1 MSVDGI
7 SVSAPRRRL
16 ASLARLR
23 QSGHHLYAV
32 LTSAAQVFAIRL
44 LGAGLTYV
52 STIIVARALGS
63 YEFGIYAYVSVVVML
78 LGIALSFGFN
88 SSTLRFVPNYL
99 ARRRARRLSGFL
111 KQSYGMALGVGCG
124 GALLAAAIVWAL
136 RGIIEDHFVKPLLL
150 GLLCVPVWTLLNQLE
165 ATARALGWMKTAYVP
180 GYILRPLV
188 LTGVVGAV
196 VLFGGTADA
205 ITATLALCAA
215 CATAAL
221 AQGAVVYSGI
231 REHLAVARPAFHTAY
246 WVATSLGFLVIDAL
260 RITLDNIDVLMI
272 GRLID
277 PHSVA
282 IYFAVIR
289 TGGLV
294 ALVSF
299 SMIALSIP
307 KFAEIHSIGTRDDLQ
322 RLVSSV
328 TRLIFWPS
336 CLVAGALA
344 ALGPFV
350 LSLFGPEFR
359 SGYPTML
366 VVLIGL
372 VLRSSLGP
380 VEYLLNMTGHHRDTI
395 SVYAVAAAA
404 NVALNLWLIPAYGII
419 GAAIATHASMIGA
432 TLCLHLL
439 VRKRLRVS
447 AFVSF

>member
-1 MSVDGI
+1 V
-7 SVSAPRRRL
+7 
-16 ASLARLR
+16 
-23 QSGHHLYAV
+23 
-32 LTSAAQVFAIRL
+32 
-44 LGAGLTYV
+44 
-52 STIIVARALGS
+52 
-63 YEFGIYAYVSVVVML
+63 
-78 LGIALSFGFN
+78 
-88 SSTLRFVPNYL
+88 
-99 ARRRARRLSGFL
+99 
-111 KQSYGMALGVGCG
+111 
-124 GALLAAAIVWAL
+124 VWAS
-136 RGIIEDHFVKPLLL
+136 RGIIEDHFVKPLLV

-165 ATARALGWMKTAYVP
+165 ATARALGWVNTAYVP

-188 LTGVVGAV
+188 LTGIVGAV

-205 ITATLALCAA
+205 ISAILALCAA

-221 AQGAVVYSGI
+221 AQGAIVYSGI
-231 REHLAVARPAFHTAY
+231 RQHLAVARPSFHTGY

-299 SMIALSIP
+299 SMIALSTP
-307 KFAEIHSIGTRDDLQ
+307 KFAEIHSTGTRDDLQ

-328 TRLIFWPS
+328 SRLIFWPS
-336 CLVAGALA
+336 CLVAAALA
-344 ALGPFV
+344 ACGPFV

-372 VLRSSLGP
+372 VVRSSLGP

-395 SVYAVAAAA
+395 AVYAVAAAA
-404 NVALNLWLIPAYGII
+404 NVVLNLWLIPAYGIM

-432 TLCLHLL
+432 TLCLLLL

-447 AFVSF
+447 AFVAF